1 MIICVCSFSENGK
14 EWEKVLKFQLPDI
27 VWVTRPHDQKPSD
40 WTKTQFSK
48 RLPILFIGSVGI
60 AVRIIS
66 PLVTDKFLDSP
77 VMVMDEGGRNLIP
90 ILSGHIG
97 GANELARMV
106 ASKIGAT
113 PVITTSTDV
122 HNVYS
127 IDVFAQKNSLRI
139 INRNAIKIVAQ
150 KFISKKE
157 IWLKIPRNFALGDE
171 TIPESIVIA
180 YEDEQLSCDVQ
191 IVLSDKEAEE
201 ALKENPDMLILIP
214 RKYCVGI
221 GCKKGKSFEE
231 LNEFVKSSL
240 GGLDG
245 NYLDNIAAFSSID
258 IKKNEIGIMN
268 LAQFYHVCYK
278 TFSCGELEI
287 TEAGEGQE
295 FDSSDF
301 VKDVTGVDNV
311 CERAAVAC
319 ANLMG
324 ATKNSSLTVKKLVK
338 DGMTLA
344 VAERIPKIVT
354 WEAR

>member
-1 MIICVCSFSENGK
+1 M
-14 EWEKVLKFQLPDI
+14 
-27 VWVTRPHDQKPSD
+27 
-40 WTKTQFSK
+40 
-48 RLPILFIGSVGI
+48 
-60 AVRIIS
+60 
-66 PLVTDKFLDSP
+66 
-77 VMVMDEGGRNLIP
+77 
-90 ILSGHIG
+90 
-97 GANELARMV
+97 
-106 ASKIGAT
+106 
-113 PVITTSTDV
+113 
-122 HNVYS
+122 
-127 IDVFAQKNSLRI
+127 
-139 INRNAIKIVAQ
+139 
-150 KFISKKE
+150 
-157 IWLKIPRNFALGDE
+157 GDE

-231 LNEFVKSSL
+231 LNDFVKSSL
-240 GGLDG
+240 GGLEG

-287 TEAGEGQE
+287 TEAGEDQE

-324 ATKNSSLTVKKLVK
+324 ATKNSSLIVKKIVK

>member
-27 VWVTRPHDQKPSD
+27 VWISKAPEEKAAEWV
-40 WTKTQFSK
+40 KTQFAK

-77 VMVMDEGGRNLIP
+77 VMVMDEGGKNLIP

-97 GANELARMV
+97 GANELSRKIA
-106 ASKIGAT
+106 AKIGAS

-127 IDVFAQKNSLRI
+127 IDVFAQKNALRI
-139 INRNAIKIVAQ
+139 INRETIKTVAQ

-157 IWLKIPRNFALGDE
+157 IWIKIPKDFDLGEE

-180 YEDEQLSCDVQ
+180 YDNEDISCDVE
-191 IVLSDKEAEE
+191 ILLTDKEASK
-201 ALKENPDMLILIP
+201 ALKKNPDTLILVP

-221 GCKKGKSFEE
+221 GCKKGKTFEE
-231 LNEFVKSSL
+231 LNDFLMAE
-240 GGLDG
+240 LDG
-245 NYLDNIAAFSSID
+245 HKECYLDNIAAFASID
-258 IKKNEIGIMN
+258 VKKGEIGLMN
-268 LAQFYHVCYK
+268 LAQYYHVDYK
-278 TFSCGELEI
+278 TFSCRELEI
-287 TEAGEGQE
+287 TESSDGQE
-295 FDSSDF
+295 FESSDF

-319 ANLMG
+319 ANAMG
-324 ATKNSSLTVKKLVK
+324 ASGKAVLKVKKIVK

-344 VAERIPKIVT
+344 VAERIPGICT
-354 WEAR
+354 WETR

>member
-1 MIICVCSFSENGK
+1 MIISVCSFSENGK
-14 EWEKVLKFQLPDI
+14 EWEKVLKFQLPDVI
-27 VWVTRPHDQKPSD
+27 WITRPHDIKPSE
-40 WTKTQFSK
+40 WVKTQFAK

-66 PLVTDKFLDSP
+66 PMVKDKFSDSP

-97 GANELARMV
+97 GANELARMI
-106 ASKIGAT
+106 ASKIGAI

-139 INRNAIKIVAQ
+139 INRNAIKLIAQ
-150 KFISKKE
+150 KFVSKKE
-157 IWLKIPRNFALGDE
+157 IWLKIPRNFDLGDE

-180 YEDEQLSCDVQ
+180 YEDEQVTCDVQ
-191 IVLSDKEAEE
+191 ILITDSKTEE
-201 ALKENPDMLILIP
+201 LLKENPDMLILIP

-231 LNEFVKSSL
+231 LNDFLKACLE
-240 GGLDG
+240 GLEG
-245 NYLDNIAAFSSID
+245 NYLENIAAFSSID
-258 IKKNEIGIMN
+258 VKKNEIGIMN

-278 TFSCGELEI
+278 TFSAKELEI
-287 TEAGEGQE
+287 TEAGKGQK
-295 FDSSDF
+295 FDASNF
-301 VKDVTGVDNV
+301 VKEVTGVDNV

-319 ANLMG
+319 ANQMG
-324 ATKNSSLTVKKLVK
+324 GTKDSRLTVKKLAK
-338 DGMTLA
+338 NGMTLA

-354 WEAR
+354 WEC

>member
-14 EWEKVLKFQLPDI
+14 EWEKVLKFQLPDVI
-27 VWVTRPHDQKPSD
+27 WVTRPHDIKPSE
-40 WTKTQFSK
+40 WVKTQFAK

-66 PLVTDKFLDSP
+66 PLVTDKFSDSP

-97 GANELARMV
+97 GANELARMI

-127 IDVFAQKNSLRI
+127 IDVFAQKNALRI
-139 INRNAIKIVAQ
+139 INREAIKTVAQ

-157 IWLKIPRNFALGDE
+157 IWIKVPKDFELGQE

-180 YEDEQLSCDVQ
+180 YEDEQVSCDVQ
-191 IVLSDKEAEE
+191 IILSDSQAEE
-201 ALKENPDMLILIP
+201 ILKAEPNTLILIP
-214 RKYCVGI
+214 KKYCVGI
-221 GCKKGKSFEE
+221 GCKKGKTFEE
-231 LNEFVKSSL
+231 LNDFVKLTL
-240 GGLDG
+240 GKLDG
-245 NYLDNIAAFSSID
+245 NYLENIAAFASIE
-258 IKKNEIGIMN
+258 IKKNEMGIMN
-268 LAQFYHVCYK
+268 LAQYYHVDYK
-278 TFSCGELEI
+278 TFSYGQLEI
-287 TEAGEGQE
+287 TSPCDGQE

-301 VKDVTGVDNV
+301 VKEVTGVDNV

-319 ANLMG
+319 ANEMG
-324 ATKNSSLTVKKLVK
+324 IENKSTLTVKKIAK
-338 DGMTLA
+338 NGMTIA
-344 VAERIPKIVT
+344 VAERVPKINF
-354 WEAR
+354 WEMQ